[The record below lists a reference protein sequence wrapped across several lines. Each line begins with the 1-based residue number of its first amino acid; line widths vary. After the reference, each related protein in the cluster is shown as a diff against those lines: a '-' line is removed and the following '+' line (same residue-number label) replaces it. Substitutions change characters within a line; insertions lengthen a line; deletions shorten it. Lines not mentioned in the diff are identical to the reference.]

1 MKMKQVNVRLDQ
13 LDKIAEIP
21 NFSAFVRD
29 CVDNY
34 EELSVNPSEL
44 RSKPLKQSVGILLS
58 RIGNSYGY
66 EAEITQKVVELL
78 QMLQT
83 LDE

>member
-34 EELSVNPSEL
+34 DDLSLNPSEL
-44 RSKPLKQSVGILLS
+44 RSKPLRQAVGIIIS
-58 RIGNSYGY
+58 RIANSYGY
-66 EAEITQKVVELL
+66 EADITLKAIELL
-78 QMLQT
+78 KMLQT
-83 LDE
+83 LE

>member
-13 LDKIAEIP
+13 LDKIAGIP

-34 EELSVNPSEL
+34 EELAVNPSEL
-44 RSKPLKQSVGILLS
+44 RSKPLRQAVGVIIS
-58 RIGNSYGY
+58 RISNSYGF
-66 EAEITQKVVELL
+66 EAEITQKAVELL

-83 LDE
+83 LE